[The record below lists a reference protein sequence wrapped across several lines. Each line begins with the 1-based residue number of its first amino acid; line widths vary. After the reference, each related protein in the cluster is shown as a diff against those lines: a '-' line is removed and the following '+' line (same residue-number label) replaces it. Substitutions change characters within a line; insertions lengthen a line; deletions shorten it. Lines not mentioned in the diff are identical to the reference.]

1 MGDSD
6 DEYDRRG
13 RGRDKFRR
21 ERNDYA
27 DARPPVDVGGGGPG
41 GPGGPVGGSVG
52 GGSLGGGLSRR
63 NDWGDR

>member
-21 ERNDYA
+21 ERNDYQ
-27 DARPPVDVGGGGPG
+27 DRPPTNQ
-41 GPGGPVGGSVG
+41 
-52 GGSLGGGLSRR
+52 RR
-63 NDWGDR
+63 DDWLDR

>member
-21 ERNDYA
+21 ERNDYQ
-27 DARPPVDVGGGGPG
+27 DARPVPDVGGGA
-41 GPGGPVGGSVG
+41 SG
-52 GGSLGGGLSRR
+52 GGGGGNRR
-63 NDWGDR
+63 NDWTDR